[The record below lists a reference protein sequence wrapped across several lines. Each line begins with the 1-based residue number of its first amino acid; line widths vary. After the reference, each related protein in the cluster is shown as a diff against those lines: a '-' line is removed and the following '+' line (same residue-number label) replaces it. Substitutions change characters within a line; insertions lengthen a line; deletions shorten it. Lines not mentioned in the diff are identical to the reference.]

1 MAKAQ
6 EAGGMSAAP
15 FSVCLF
21 CGSSNGAGPD
31 YVKAAADFGRTLAEN
46 DVRLVYGGG
55 GIGLMGAG
63 AKAANAAG
71 GKVLG
76 VMPDFLR
83 RHEVIYDE
91 VETKVVT
98 NMHDRKRIMFEN
110 SDAFAIFPGGVGTL
124 EEVVELMSWRRLDL
138 HRKPIVFL
146 NLNGFWRPFLTMMA
160 HSVEQKFTPPWL
172 PDTWGV
178 VQTVAEVLP
187 TIRKMRAEAEAGPG
201 FYGYAE
207 QNAQVAEKL

>member
-1 MAKAQ
+1 MSKSQ
-6 EAGGMSAAP
+6 EGSAESAASL
-15 FSVCLF
+15 SVCLF
-21 CGSSNGAGPD
+21 CGSSNGARPE
-31 YVKAAADFGRTLAEN
+31 YVQAAAQFGRILAEEGA
-46 DVRLVYGGG
+46 RLVYGGG

-63 AKAANAAG
+63 AKAAHGTG
-71 GKVLG
+71 GEVFG

-146 NLNGFWRPFLTMMA
+146 DLHSFWRPFFAMMA
-160 HSVEQKFTPPWL
+160 HTVEEKFTPSWL
-172 PDTWGV
+172 PDTWGAV
-178 VQTVAEVLP
+178 STVPEVLP
-187 TIRKMRAEAEAGPG
+187 MIRKMREAAATGPG
-201 FYGYAE
+201 FYGYAA
-207 QNAQVAEKL
+207 QNAQVAAKL

>member
-1 MAKAQ
+1 MSKSQ
-6 EAGGMSAAP
+6 DGVGESAGP
-15 FSVCLF
+15 LSVCLF
-21 CGSSNGAGPD
+21 CGSSNGASPD
-31 YVKAAADFGRTLAEN
+31 YVQAAAEFGRILAE
-46 DVRLVYGGG
+46 DGSRLVYGGG

-63 AKAANAAG
+63 AKAAHSAG

-91 VETKVVT
+91 VETQVVS

-146 NLNGFWRPFLTMMA
+146 DLNDFWGPFFAAGCGRRRRP
-160 HSVEQKFTPPWL
+160 
-172 PDTWGV
+172 
-178 VQTVAEVLP
+178 
-187 TIRKMRAEAEAGPG
+187 
-201 FYGYAE
+201 
-207 QNAQVAEKL
+207 AQVFTAMPSRTRRWRRSFRRVGRPLRRFPDRQRDKSRFGEGR